1 MTHIKF
7 AEYIT
12 HFSDLITDQ
21 NNKKKPLQI
30 V

>member
-21 NNKKKPLQI
+21 NNKKPLQI